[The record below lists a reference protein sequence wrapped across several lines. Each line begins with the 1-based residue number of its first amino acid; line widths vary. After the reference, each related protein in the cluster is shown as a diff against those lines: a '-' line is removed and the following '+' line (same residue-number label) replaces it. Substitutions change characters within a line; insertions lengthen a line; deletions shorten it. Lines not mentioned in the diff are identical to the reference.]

1 LKPTIIIC
9 VILLISISGCSTAN
23 IINTTEQ
30 NRKDKS
36 INIDQFNDEVGG
48 QTVYIKLKNKSN
60 YEGKDVVLSRDST
73 RFVDLR
79 NNKQVIMSNN
89 RIQEFMRINRVG
101 GALDAFIF
109 SILPA
114 IVLSYPINFVD
125 SDGSEYV
132 RIPSVLAIVGASSAL
147 GYGIGKNCRYE
158 FIPDTTQTM
167 NSDNDK

>member
-89 RIQEFMRINRVG
+89 
-101 GALDAFIF
+101 
-109 SILPA
+109 
-114 IVLSYPINFVD
+114 
-125 SDGSEYV
+125 
-132 RIPSVLAIVGASSAL
+132 
-147 GYGIGKNCRYE
+147 
-158 FIPDTTQTM
+158 
-167 NSDNDK
+167 